1 MRPTPKRK
9 WVSLRTLAGSAI
21 KPHLTRRRLPDSGAM
36 KGSGMS
42 YTSLN
47 IDLSDLTAVKLT
59 CAQCRASAEFPATR
73 LQGDAPER
81 CFHCRAEWFVPKS
94 PQATALEHLFR
105 ALGDLRGDATTEC
118 RVQFVI
124 DPGSPRTRV
133 PF

>member
-1 MRPTPKRK
+1 
-9 WVSLRTLAGSAI
+9 
-21 KPHLTRRRLPDSGAM
+21 
-36 KGSGMS
+36 MS

-105 ALGDLRGDATTEC
+105 ALGDLRGDATAEC